1 MVPETKMIFGAVPP
15 RAAMSSARLW
25 TMNTRSGNAA
35 DPPVVP
41 APNAAQPSFTASV
54 SRLSAS

>member
-1 MVPETKMIFGAVPP
+1 MIFGAEPP
-15 RAAMSSARLW
+15 RAAMSYARLW

-41 APNAAQPSFTASV
+41 APDAAYPSLTGNV
-54 SRLSAS
+54 

>member
-1 MVPETKMIFGAVPP
+1 MIFGAVPP

-41 APNAAQPSFTASV
+41 APNAAQPSFTGSV